1 MKLVKTALLSLT
13 LLASAPA
20 LAMDSEKNDLSKKN
34 PLSLQNTNGSDH
46 QHSKALEQLF
56 ARPNRSNPENDMRTA
71 LGALIFLCWLSP
83 YLTNQAPETLDQ
95 ISAQLPSPQNPNAT
109 PSQAIFVVQQR
120 QLITL
125 SNGSQVLRT
134 VRQVFTVNSG
144 ENPTNR
150 DSN

>member
-34 PLSLQNTNGSDH
+34 PLSLQNTNGSDY
-46 QHSKALEQLF
+46 QPSQALRQLL
-56 ARPNRSNPENDMRTA
+56 AGPKRSNPEDDMRTA
-71 LGALIFLCWLSP
+71 LGMLLFFNWLSP
-83 YLTNQAPETLDQ
+83 YLANQTPETLDQ

-125 SNGSQVLRT
+125 KCYYHPET
-134 VRQVFTVNSG
+134 TAW
-144 ENPTNR
+144 E
-150 DSN
+150 